1 MTDLLD
7 EVLGPTPPEA
17 YALLAREGRDEL
29 EVLVGR
35 VLDVELLGDIPLRA
49 GPDAPEILALV
60 PYRQVR
66 ERGYEAHDDGAP
78 LRCLIV
84 ERREAVPLDEA
95 TRRLPAEPVLARQL
109 GFDVSD
115 QEYAEIVRRVIE
127 TEIGRGEGANFVIR
141 RDFKADAGAPPR
153 EVAPRLLRTLLER
166 ESGAYWTFAVVTP
179 GIAMVGASPERHV
192 SVIDGTVTMNPISG
206 TYRHPAAGPD
216 PAAFLSFLDD
226 VKEVEELFMVVDEEL
241 KMMSAVCTHGGFIHG
256 PYLKQMSR
264 LTHTEYLLRG
274 GTDLDV
280 RAVLR
285 ETMFAP
291 TVTGSPME
299 NACAV
304 IARHE
309 PSGRGYYSGVLALL
323 SPARPAQGA
332 AGYDLDAPI
341 LIRTAHL
348 GDDGLLSVPAGA
360 TLVRHSKPESEVA
373 ETASKAS
380 GVLAAL
386 GVIPGLGRAAADPV
400 ILADDPAVEQA
411 LRARNAALSPF
422 WLNPQ
427 QPEPAAA
434 LVGRRALI
442 VDAEDRFTTML
453 AHMLRHLG
461 MAVEVVRW
469 DAAGFDPGAGAPQY
483 DLLVAGPGPGDPL
496 AVEEPRIAAMH
507 ALVRARREAGL
518 PLLAVCLSHQI
529 LSQQLGLPIE
539 PLPTPR
545 QGLPLPIP
553 LYGGEYVIGFYNT
566 FTARLR
572 PHAAEPAAA
581 GAAADAATVFP
592 TGVEAAPLPT
602 DVEAASLPPGVE
614 AATDPATGD
623 VFSLRGPGLASIQGH
638 VESILSRDGLAAL
651 RLLAEAALA

>member
-1 MTDLLD
+1 MTDLLST
-7 EVLGPTPPEA
+7 VLGPTPPAA
-17 YALLAREGRDEL
+17 YALLAREGRGEL

-35 VLDVELLGDIPLRA
+35 VEDVDRLADIPLGTGA
-49 GPDAPEILALV
+49 DAPEILALV

-66 ERGYEAHDDGAP
+66 ERGYKAHDDGAP

-84 ERREAVPLDEA
+84 EQRQTMPLAEAID
-95 TRRLPAEPVLARQL
+95 RLPAEPVQATPI

-115 QEYAEIVRRVIE
+115 EDYAATVRTVIE
-127 TEIGRGEGANFVIR
+127 QEIGRGEGANFVIR
-141 RDFKADAGAPPR
+141 RDFIADAGAAP
-153 EVAPRLLRTLLER
+153 EVVAPRLLRTLLER
-166 ESGAYWTFAVVTP
+166 ESGAYWTFAVVTD
-179 GIAMVGASPERHV
+179 GVVMVGASPERHV
-192 SVIDGTVTMNPISG
+192 SAVEGVVTMNPISG
-206 TYRHPAAGPD
+206 TYRHPASGPD
-216 PAAFLSFLDD
+216 AAEFSGFLRD

-241 KMMSAVCTHGGFIHG
+241 KMMSAVCTEGGFIQG

-274 GTDLDV
+274 ESSLDV
-280 RAVLR
+280 REVLR

-309 PSGRGYYSGVLALL
+309 PTGRGYYSGVLALL
-323 SPARPAQGA
+323 SPSRPELGL

-348 GDDGLLSVPAGA
+348 QADGTLRVPAGA

-373 ETASKAS
+373 ETTSKAS

-386 GVIPGLGRAAADPV
+386 GLLPGLSAQAADP
-400 ILADDPAVEQA
+400 IRLGDDPAVQA
-411 LRARNAALSPF
+411 ALQARNAELSPF

-427 QPEPAAA
+427 HPNPVPT
-434 LVGRRALI
+434 LVGKRATI

-461 MAVEVVRW
+461 LEVDVVRW
-469 DAAGFDPGAGAPQY
+469 DDAAV
-483 DLLVAGPGPGDPL
+483 DLSTGLPEVDLVVAGPGPGDPT
-496 AVEEPRIAAMH
+496 AMAEPRIQAMH
-507 ALVRARREAGL
+507 TLVAARREAGL

-529 LSQQLGLPIE
+529 LSLQLGLPVV
-539 PLPTPR
+539 PLPAPR
-545 QGLPLPIP
+545 QGLPLDIA
-553 LYGGEYVIGFYNT
+553 LFGQQYTVGFYNT
-566 FTARLR
+566 FTARVSS
-572 PHAAEPAAA
+572 
-581 GAAADAATVFP
+581 DTV
-592 TGVEAAPLPT
+592 LP
-602 DVEAASLPPGVE
+602 DGIE

-623 VFSLRGPGLASIQGH
+623 VFSLRGPQVASVQGH
-638 VESILSRDGLAAL
+638 VESVLSRDGLAAL
-651 RLLAEAALA
+651 QLLTEAALA